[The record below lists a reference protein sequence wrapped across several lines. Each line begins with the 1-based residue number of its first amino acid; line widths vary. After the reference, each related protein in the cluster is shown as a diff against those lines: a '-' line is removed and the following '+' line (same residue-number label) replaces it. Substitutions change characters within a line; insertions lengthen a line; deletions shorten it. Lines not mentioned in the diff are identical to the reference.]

1 MESVTPKRRSRWS
14 RDPVVTSG
22 RPAVARLTERD
33 FAIFDL
39 LARYRY
45 LQSND
50 IHAFVGGNFDAL
62 TNRLNLLSRHPNLF
76 LARPSQQRE
85 SASANH
91 SHLIYELD
99 ERAITALRGRG
110 VALPPRTRQ
119 RNFAHELLIC
129 RVLASIGLGALA
141 NPSVRLIPWS
151 KILDSDS
158 IPTATRRSERPSSI
172 PISFEF
178 RGQRLTTEVR
188 ADGNPFGLL
197 RQADGQRTYLFFPG
211 VEADCGSEPL
221 IAADLERSSIHKKF
235 VAYRA
240 IAEQAVYRSH
250 FGFPNF
256 FVPFI
261 CTDTSRLTS
270 MMELLARLTDGRGSK
285 MFLFKRYPAFHS
297 SDPPPPASGHM
308 LTEPWQRVGFPP
320 LCLHL

>member
-1 MESVTPKRRSRWS
+1 MESVSPKRTSRWN
-14 RDPVVTSG
+14 RDPVVISG

-45 LQSND
+45 LPSND
-50 IHAFVGGNFDAL
+50 IHAFVGGNFTAL
-62 TNRLNLLSRHPNLF
+62 TARLNLLSRRPNLF

-99 ERAITALRGRG
+99 ERALAALRGRG
-110 VALPPRTRQ
+110 VVLPLRTRQ

-129 RVLASIGLGALA
+129 RALASIELGAVA
-141 NPSVRLIPWS
+141 DPSVRLITWS
-151 KILDSDS
+151 EILKSDN
-158 IPTATRRSERPSSI
+158 IPAATRGSERPASI

-178 RGQRLTTEVR
+178 RGERLTTEVR
-188 ADGNPFGLL
+188 ADGNPFGFL

-211 VEADCGSEPL
+211 VEVDCGSEPL
-221 IAADLERSSIHKKF
+221 TAADLERSSIHKKF

-261 CTDTSRLTS
+261 CTDASRLTS

-297 SDPPPPASGHM
+297 PDPPPPASGHM

-320 LCLHL
+320 LCLHQ